1 MIVIIYVST
10 LVGEFIYMYQK
21 GGVCFME
28 QKTVITTLELGSFIL
43 SVRWKKSK
51 ESIDQIVK

>member
-21 GGVCFME
+21 GGVCFMK

-43 SVRWKKSK
+43 AVR
-51 ESIDQIVK
+51 